1 MVKKLTQRKTAEV
14 VAKLILSSM
23 GRVKDIPPEI
33 LKSLVEDY
41 KERERR
47 HLSRLGDKEWHD
59 LYCVDESAGLRPKGG
74 PELGLTGGFVNEV
87 YDQEYWRHPDAW
99 LDRQMDVARYVF
111 ALELAELSE
120 SEPGAFV
127 FDRAFAKAQGSNR
140 VGEARQPDIDCE
152 EVRKKAKN
160 KGYFDLPKNSREK
173 SKIIELIISDL
184 GLYRNNKA
192 TSKASQHRHL
202 KRILKT

>member
-14 VAKLILSSM
+14 VVKLILSSM
-23 GRVKDIPPEI
+23 SRVKDIPPEI
-33 LKSLVEDY
+33 LESLVEDY

-59 LYCVDESAGLRPKGG
+59 LYRFDESGRVLPKGG
-74 PELGLTGGFVNEV
+74 PESGLTGGFVNGV
-87 YDQEYWRHPDAW
+87 YDPEYWRHPDAW

-111 ALELAELSE
+111 ALELVELSE
-120 SEPGAFV
+120 SDPGAFV
-127 FDRAFAKAQGSNR
+127 FDKAFVKAQGANR
-140 VGEARQPDIDCE
+140 LGEARQPDIDCE
-152 EVRKKAKN
+152 EVRKKAKV

-173 SKIIELIISDL
+173 SKIIESIISDL

-192 TSKASQHRHL
+192 TSKASQHHHL